1 MATNSPG
8 QSIHL
13 KSPRSP
19 RQLPALPHL
28 QQQVPIA
35 EQRSPTQGQ
44 SLAKSP
50 GTPLVFEFPPE
61 YYPETPNT
69 TFDFAE
75 FGRADELEQQHG
87 SRSPSCYSR
96 ATGPPRSPKTPNSEI
111 LHSPGRK
118 SPIFQF
124 CDPRKILRQT
134 VSYPASG
141 TSSSMTDRNRS
152 INSSSG
158 YGARSPQ
165 LFDRRKN
172 SFGLANLN
180 SPMSP
185 TIVTPTSHATSPQ
198 ANRSTELDQKSASKE
213 IAGYKNNSLG
223 KTPSLEGPPGMQE
236 KTGEGTSE
244 RSRSAK
250 IDGYFNKSQGC
261 LDEVGR
267 GYCEGSN
274 ERSKHRRSEKNM
286 SRRSTSDL
294 TDMGDADTEITLL
307 SSPRRRGSMKGG
319 LGEFFLF
326 FTNHFF
332 SLFITGSSVLI
343 FLHLPGQ

>member
-19 RQLPALPHL
+19 RQLPALPRL
-28 QQQVPIA
+28 QQVSIA
-35 EQRSPTQGQ
+35 EQRSPTQ
-44 SLAKSP
+44 SLTKSP

-69 TFDFAE
+69 TFDFDE
-75 FGRADELEQQHG
+75 FGRADELEQQRG
-87 SRSPSCYSR
+87 SRSPSYYSR
-96 ATGPPRSPKTPNSEI
+96 ATPVPPRSPKTPNSEV

-124 CDPRKILRQT
+124 CDPRKTLRQAA
-134 VSYPASG
+134 SYPASG
-141 TSSSMTDRNRS
+141 TSSLMINGSRS
-152 INSSSG
+152 VNSSSG

-165 LFDRRKN
+165 LFDRRRN
-172 SFGLANLN
+172 SFGLASLN

-185 TIVTPTSHATSPQ
+185 TIVTPTSHDATSPQ
-198 ANRSTELDQKSASKE
+198 ANRNSELDQKGTSRE
-213 IAGYKNNSLG
+213 IAGYKSNSPG
-223 KTPSLEGPPGMQE
+223 KTSSLEGHPGMQE
-236 KTGEGTSE
+236 KIGEGTSE

-250 IDGYFNKSQGC
+250 IGGHFNKSQGC

-267 GYCEGSN
+267 GYCEG
-274 ERSKHRRSEKNM
+274 SKHRRSEKNM

-294 TDMGDADTEITLL
+294 TDMGDADTESTLL

-319 LGEFFLF
+319 LGESFLF
-326 FTNHFF
+326 FMNHF
-332 SLFITGSSVLI
+332 SLFTTFTGSSILI
-343 FLHLPGQ
+343 LLHLVEQ